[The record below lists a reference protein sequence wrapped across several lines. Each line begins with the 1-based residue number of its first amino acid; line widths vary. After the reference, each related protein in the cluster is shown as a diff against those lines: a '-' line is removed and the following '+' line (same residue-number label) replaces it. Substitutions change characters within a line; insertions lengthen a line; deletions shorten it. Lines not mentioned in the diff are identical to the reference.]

1 MFILWDGSGNRIE
14 DALPR
19 ESPANLLQVD
29 KSTLNFDLD
38 VVVTRVASMKKGS
51 SVATVHELGRNHYIV

>member
-1 MFILWDGSGNRIE
+1 MNILWDGSGNRIE

-19 ESPANLLQVD
+19 ESPVNLLQVD

-38 VVVTRVASMKKGS
+38 AVVARVASMAKGS
-51 SVATVHELGRNHYIV
+51 SFATVHELRRNHYIV